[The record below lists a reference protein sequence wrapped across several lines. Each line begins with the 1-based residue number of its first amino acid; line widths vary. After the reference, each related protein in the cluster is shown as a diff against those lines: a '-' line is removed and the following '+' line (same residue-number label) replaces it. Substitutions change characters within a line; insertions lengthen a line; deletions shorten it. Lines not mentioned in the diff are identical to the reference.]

1 LTITIAMAG
10 KGGTGKTS
18 LASLII
24 RYLLKHN
31 ATPILAVDADA
42 NANLAWSLGLTVKQ
56 TIGSVLADFNDVK
69 MSIPP
74 GMTKE
79 VYLNFKLNGAVV
91 ESKSVDL
98 ITMGRGEGAGCYCF
112 PNNVLKEFIDKLAVN
127 YRFLVM
133 DNEAGLEH
141 LSRRTT
147 ENVDELIIVS
157 NHSVKGVRTIGNILE
172 LIKELKLNVKR
183 QSIVINQAPG
193 QLDPMIVAG
202 LNELGVRADAVIP
215 MDDLIADYD
224 LHQKPLTELPD
235 ASPAVQAIDALM
247 EKLHAT
253 WLGHRGRGVPP
264 G

>member
-1 LTITIAMAG
+1 MAG

-18 LASLII
+18 LAGLII
-24 RYLLKHN
+24 RHLLKYN

-79 VYLNFKLNGAVV
+79 AYLNFKLNAAVV

-157 NHSVKGVRTIGNILE
+157 NHSVKGVRTIGNILD

-193 QLDPMIVAG
+193 RLDPMIVER
-202 LNELGVRADAVIP
+202 LDELGVSADAVIP
-215 MDDLIADYD
+215 MDDQIADYD
-224 LHQKPLTELPD
+224 LQQKPLTELPD
-235 ASPAVQAIDALM
+235 DSPAVQAMDALM
-247 EKLHAT
+247 EKL
-253 WLGHRGRGVPP
+253 LYK
-264 G
+264 

>member
-18 LASLII
+18 LAGLII

-31 ATPILAVDADA
+31 APPILAVDADA

-69 MSIPP
+69 MSIPS

-79 VYLNFKLNGAVV
+79 TYLNFKLNTAVV

-157 NHSVKGVRTIGNILE
+157 NHSVKGVRTIGNILD

-193 QLDPMIVAG
+193 QLDPMIVG
-202 LNELGVRADAVIP
+202 TLNELGVMADAVIP

-224 LHQKPLTELPD
+224 LQQKPLTDLPD
-235 ASPAVQAIDALM
+235 ISPAVQAIDSLM
-247 EKLHAT
+247 EKLLYNKNIH
-253 WLGHRGRGVPP
+253 V
-264 G
+264 

>member
-1 LTITIAMAG
+1 MTITIAMAG

-42 NANLAWSLGLTVKQ
+42 NANLAGSLGLTVNQ

-79 VYLNFKLNGAVV
+79 AYLNLKLNGAVV

-157 NHSVKGVRTIGNILE
+157 DHSVKGVRTIGNILD
-172 LIKELKLNVKR
+172 LIRELKLNVKR

-193 QLDPMIVAG
+193 RLDAIIVEG
-202 LNELGVRADAVIP
+202 LNELGVRADAIIP
-215 MDDLIADYD
+215 TDNLIADYD
-224 LHQKPLTELPD
+224 LQQKPLTELPN
-235 ASPAVQAIDALM
+235 ASPAVQAIEGLM
-247 EKLHAT
+247 ENLLAT
-253 WLGHRGRGVPP
+253 RLANRERG
-264 G
+264 

>member
-1 LTITIAMAG
+1 MTITIAMAG

-18 LASLII
+18 LAGLII
-24 RYLLKHN
+24 RYLLRHN

-79 VYLNFKLNGAVV
+79 AYLNFKLNGAVV

-147 ENVDELIIVS
+147 ENVDDLIIVS
-157 NHSVKGVRTIGNILE
+157 NHSVKGVRTIGNILD

-193 QLDPMIVAG
+193 QLDPMIVGA

-215 MDDLIADYD
+215 MDNLIADYD
-224 LHQKPLTELPD
+224 LQQKPLTELPD
-235 ASPAVQAIDALM
+235 ASPAVQAIDGLM
-247 EKLHAT
+247 EKLLYKNSMH
-253 WLGHRGRGVPP
+253 V
-264 G
+264 

>member
-1 LTITIAMAG
+1 LTNTIAMAG

-31 ATPILAVDADA
+31 ATPVLAVDADA

-56 TIGSVLADFNDVK
+56 TIGSVLAEFNDVK

-79 VYLNFKLNGAVV
+79 AYLNLKLNGAVV

-157 NHSVKGVRTIGNILE
+157 NHSVKGVRTIGNILD

-193 QLDPMIVAG
+193 RLDPMIVER
-202 LNELGVRADAVIP
+202 LDELGVSAAAVIP
-215 MDDLIADYD
+215 MDDQIAEYD
-224 LHQKPLTELPD
+224 LQQKPLTELPD
-235 ASPAVQAIDALM
+235 DSPAVKAMDALM
-247 EKLHAT
+247 GKL
-253 WLGHRGRGVPP
+253 LYK
-264 G
+264 

>member
-1 LTITIAMAG
+1 MAG

-24 RYLLKHN
+24 RYLIRHN
-31 ATPILAVDADA
+31 AAPILAVDADA
-42 NANLAWSLGLTVKQ
+42 NANLGWSLGLTVDK

-69 MSIPP
+69 MGIPP

-79 VYLNFKLNGAVV
+79 TYLNFKLNGAVA

-147 ENVDELIIVS
+147 EHVDELIIVS
-157 NHSVKGVRTIGNILE
+157 NHSVKGVRTIGNILD
-172 LIKELKLNVKR
+172 LIRELKLDVKR

-193 QLDPMIVAG
+193 EVDPMIVEG
-202 LNELGVRADAVIP
+202 LDKLGVKADAVVP
-215 MDDLIADYD
+215 LDSLIAEYD
-224 LHQKPLTELPD
+224 LEQKPLTDLPD
-235 ASPAVQAIDALM
+235 SSPAAQAVGVLM
-247 EKLHAT
+247 EKLLAGR
-253 WLGHRGRGVPP
+253 LGERGR
-264 G
+264 

>member
-1 LTITIAMAG
+1 MTITIAMAG

-18 LASLII
+18 LAGLII
-24 RYLLKHN
+24 RYLIKHN
-31 ATPILAVDADA
+31 AAPILAVDADA
-42 NANLAWSLGLTVKQ
+42 NANLAWSLGLTVRQ

-69 MSIPP
+69 MGIPP

-79 VYLNFKLNGAVV
+79 AYLNLKLNGAVV

-127 YRFLVM
+127 YPFLVM

-157 NHSVKGVRTIGNILE
+157 NHSMKGVRTIGNILD

-193 QLDPMIVAG
+193 PLDPMIVEG
-202 LNELGVRADAVIP
+202 LDALGVRADAVIP
-215 MDDLIADYD
+215 MDELIADYD
-224 LHQKPLTELPD
+224 LRQKPLTDLPD
-235 ASPAVQAIDALM
+235 ASPAVVALEGLM
-247 EKLHAT
+247 EKLLASRV
-253 WLGHRGRGVPP
+253 GHRG
-264 G
+264 

>member
-24 RYLLKHN
+24 RYLLKHET
-31 ATPILAVDADA
+31 TPILAVDADA

-79 VYLNFKLNGAVV
+79 AYLNLKLNGAVV

-157 NHSVKGVRTIGNILE
+157 NHSMKGVRTIGNILD

-193 QLDPMIVAG
+193 RLDPMIVEG
-202 LNELGVRADAVIP
+202 LNELGVSAAAVIP
-215 MDDLIADYD
+215 MDDRIAEYD
-224 LHQKPLTELPD
+224 LQQKPLTELPD
-235 ASPAVQAIDALM
+235 NSPAVQAMDALM
-247 EKLHAT
+247 ESLLYK
-253 WLGHRGRGVPP
+253 
-264 G
+264 

>member
-1 LTITIAMAG
+1 MTTTIAMAG

-24 RYLLKHN
+24 RYLLRHN
-31 ATPILAVDADA
+31 AVPVLAVDADA

-69 MSIPP
+69 MGIPP

-79 VYLNFKLNGAVV
+79 AYLNLKLNGAVV
-91 ESKSVDL
+91 ESKNVDL

-112 PNNVLKEFIDKLAVN
+112 PNNVLKEFIDRLAVN

-157 NHSVKGVRTIGNILE
+157 NHSIKGVRTIGNILD
-172 LIKELKLNVKR
+172 LIRELKLDVKR
-183 QSIVINQAPG
+183 QSIVINQAPDRP
-193 QLDPMIVAG
+193 DPMIIEG
-202 LNELGVRADAVIP
+202 LDALGVKADAVIP
-215 MDDLIADYD
+215 MDGLIADYD
-224 LHQKPLTELPD
+224 LQQKPLTELPD
-235 ASPAVQAIDALM
+235 ASPAVQAIEGLM
-247 EKLHAT
+247 EKLLAT
-253 WLGHRGRGVPP
+253 RRTSRERG
-264 G
+264 

>member
-1 LTITIAMAG
+1 MTITIAMAG

-18 LASLII
+18 LAGLII

-79 VYLNFKLNGAVV
+79 AYLNLKLNGAVV

-157 NHSVKGVRTIGNILE
+157 NHSVKGVRTIGNILD
-172 LIKELKLNVKR
+172 LIRELKLNVKR

-193 QLDPMIVAG
+193 RLDPMIVER
-202 LNELGVRADAVIP
+202 LDELGVSAAAVIP

-224 LHQKPLTELPD
+224 LQQKPLTELPD
-235 ASPAVQAIDALM
+235 DSPAVKAMDALM
-247 EKLHAT
+247 EKL
-253 WLGHRGRGVPP
+253 LYK
-264 G
+264 

>member
-1 LTITIAMAG
+1 MAG

-24 RYLLKHN
+24 RYLLKNN

-79 VYLNFKLNGAVV
+79 AYLNFKLNGAVV

-157 NHSVKGVRTIGNILE
+157 NHSMKGVRTIGNILE

-193 QLDPMIVAG
+193 QLDPMIVEG

-215 MDDLIADYD
+215 MDNLIADYD
-224 LHQKPLTELPD
+224 LQQRPLTELPD
-235 ASPAVQAIDALM
+235 ASPAAQAVDGLI
-247 EKLHAT
+247 EKLLYKKIMH
-253 WLGHRGRGVPP
+253 V
-264 G
+264 

>member
-1 LTITIAMAG
+1 MITIAMAG

-18 LASLII
+18 LAGLII
-24 RYLLKHN
+24 RYLLRHN

-42 NANLAWSLGLTVKQ
+42 NANLAWSLALTVKQ

-79 VYLNFKLNGAVV
+79 AYLNLKLNGAVV
-91 ESKSVDL
+91 ESKNVDL

-157 NHSVKGVRTIGNILE
+157 DHSMKGVRTIGNILD
-172 LIKELKLNVKR
+172 LISELKLNVKR
-183 QSIVINQAPG
+183 KSIVINRAPG
-193 QLDPMIVAG
+193 RLDPMIIEG
-202 LNELGVRADAVIP
+202 LNKLGIRADAVIP
-215 MDDLIADYD
+215 MDNLIADYD
-224 LHQKPLTELPD
+224 LQQKPLTDLPD
-235 ASPAVQAIDALM
+235 TSPAVQAIEGLM
-247 EKLHAT
+247 EKLLAGR
-253 WLGHRGRGVPP
+253 LGDTGR
-264 G
+264 

>member
-1 LTITIAMAG
+1 MTITIAMAG

-42 NANLAWSLGLTVKQ
+42 NANLAWSLGLTIKQ

-79 VYLNFKLNGAVV
+79 AYLNLKLNGAVV

-157 NHSVKGVRTIGNILE
+157 NHAVKGVHTIGNILD

-202 LNELGVRADAVIP
+202 LNELGVRADAIIP
-215 MDDLIADYD
+215 MDDLITDYD
-224 LHQKPLTELPD
+224 LQQKPLTELPD
-235 ASPAVQAIDALM
+235 ASPAVQAIEGLM
-247 EKLHAT
+247 EKLLYKKSMH
-253 WLGHRGRGVPP
+253 V
-264 G
+264 

>member
-1 LTITIAMAG
+1 MAG

-24 RYLLKHN
+24 RYLIKHN
-31 ATPILAVDADA
+31 GAPILAVDADA
-42 NANLAWSLGLTVKQ
+42 NANLGWSLGMNAAT
-56 TIGSVLADFNDVK
+56 TIGSVLAEFNDVK

-79 VYLNFKLNGAVV
+79 AYLNLKFNGAVV

-147 ENVDELIIVS
+147 DNVDELIIVS
-157 NHSVKGVRTIGNILE
+157 NHSLKGVRTIGNILD
-172 LIKELKLNVKR
+172 LIKELNLNVKR

-193 QLDPMIVAG
+193 AVDPMIARG
-202 LNELGVRADAVIP
+202 LGELGVKADAVVP
-215 MDDLIADYD
+215 MDSLIADFD
-224 LHQKPLTELPD
+224 LQQKPLTELPD
-235 ASPAVQAIDALM
+235 GSPAVRAIDELM
-247 EKLHAT
+247 GRL
-253 WLGHRGRGVPP
+253 LGHRP
-264 G
+264 GGAENR

>member
-1 LTITIAMAG
+1 VTITIAMAG

-24 RYLLKHN
+24 RYLLRHD
-31 ATPILAVDADA
+31 AIPILAVDADA

-79 VYLNFKLNGAVV
+79 AYLNLKLNTAVV

-157 NHSVKGVRTIGNILE
+157 NHSVKGVRTIGNILD

-193 QLDPMIVAG
+193 QLDPMIVGA

-224 LHQKPLTELPD
+224 LQQKPLTELPD
-235 ASPAVQAIDALM
+235 ASPAVKAMDALM
-247 EKLHAT
+247 EKL
-253 WLGHRGRGVPP
+253 LYK
-264 G
+264 

>member
-1 LTITIAMAG
+1 MAG

-42 NANLAWSLGLTVKQ
+42 NANLGWSLGLTVDR

-79 VYLNFKLNGAVV
+79 AYLNLKLNRAVV

-157 NHSVKGVRTIGNILE
+157 NHSVKGVRTIGNILD
-172 LIKELKLNVKR
+172 LIKELNLNVKR
-183 QSIVINQAPG
+183 QSIIINQAPG
-193 QLDPMIVAG
+193 ELDPMIVEG
-202 LNELGVRADAVIP
+202 LNKLGVRADAVIP
-215 MDDLIADYD
+215 MDDLIDNYD
-224 LHQKPLTELPD
+224 LKQKPLTELPD
-235 ASPAVQAIDALM
+235 ASPAVQAIEGLL
-247 EKLHAT
+247 EKLLASR
-253 WLGHRGRGVPP
+253 LGDARR
-264 G
+264 

>member
-1 LTITIAMAG
+1 MAG

-24 RYLLKHN
+24 RYLVKHN
-31 ATPILAVDADA
+31 AAPILAVDADA
-42 NANLAWSLGLTVKQ
+42 NANLGWSLGLTADK

-79 VYLNFKLNGAVV
+79 AYLNLKFNGAVV
-91 ESKSVDL
+91 ESKHVDL

-147 ENVDELIIVS
+147 DNVDELIIVS
-157 NHSVKGVRTIGNILE
+157 NHSVKGVRTIGNILD
-172 LIKELKLNVKR
+172 LVKELNLNVKR

-193 QLDPMIVAG
+193 EVDPMIVEG
-202 LNELGVRADAVIP
+202 LNNLGVRADAVVP
-215 MDDLIADYD
+215 MDNLIADYD
-224 LHQKPLTELPD
+224 LEQKPLTELPD
-235 ASPAVQAIDALM
+235 TSPAVRAVDDLM
-247 EKLHAT
+247 EKLLT
-253 WLGHRGRGVPP
+253 GRLGDTGR
-264 G
+264 

>member
-1 LTITIAMAG
+1 MAG

-24 RYLLKHN
+24 RYLVRHD
-31 ATPILAVDADA
+31 AAPILAVDADA
-42 NANLAWSLGLTVKQ
+42 NANLGWSLGLNADT
-56 TIGSVLADFNDVK
+56 TIGSVLAEFNDVK
-69 MSIPP
+69 MSIPS

-79 VYLNFKLNGAVV
+79 AYLNLKFNGAVV
-91 ESKSVDL
+91 ESKNVDL

-147 ENVDELIIVS
+147 DNVDELIIVS
-157 NHSVKGVRTIGNILE
+157 NHSVKGVRTIGNILD
-172 LIKELKLNVKR
+172 LIKELNLNVKR

-193 QLDPMIVAG
+193 EIDPMIVEG
-202 LNELGVRADAVIP
+202 LDKLGVRADAVVP
-215 MDDLIADYD
+215 MDNLIAEYD
-224 LHQKPLTELPD
+224 LGQKPLTDLPD
-235 ASPAVQAIDALM
+235 GSPAVRAVDALL
-247 EKLHAT
+247 ERLLAGKL
-253 WLGHRGRGVPP
+253 GDPRKR
-264 G
+264 

>member
-1 LTITIAMAG
+1 MTITIAMAG

-24 RYLLKHN
+24 RYLLRHN
-31 ATPILAVDADA
+31 AVPILAVDADA

-69 MSIPP
+69 MGIPP

-79 VYLNFKLNGAVV
+79 AYLNLKLNGAVV

-98 ITMGRGEGAGCYCF
+98 LTMGRGEGAGCYCF

-157 NHSVKGVRTIGNILE
+157 NHSVKGVRTIGNILD

-193 QLDPMIVAG
+193 PLDPMIVEG
-202 LNELGVRADAVIP
+202 LEELGVGADAVIP
-215 MDDLIADYD
+215 MDSLIADYD
-224 LHQKPLTELPD
+224 LQQKPLTELPD
-235 ASPAVQAIDALM
+235 TSAAVRAVDGLM
-247 EKLHAT
+247 EKLLAKRRADRE
-253 WLGHRGRGVPP
+253 RG
-264 G
+264 

>member
-18 LASLII
+18 LAGLII

-31 ATPILAVDADA
+31 TTPILAVDADA

-56 TIGSVLADFNDVK
+56 TIGSVLAEFNDVK

-79 VYLNFKLNGAVV
+79 TYLNLKLNRAVV

-157 NHSVKGVRTIGNILE
+157 NHSVKGVRTIGNILD

-183 QSIVINQAPG
+183 QSIVINQVPG
-193 QLDPMIVAG
+193 RLDPMIVEG
-202 LNELGVRADAVIP
+202 LNDLGVKADAVIP
-215 MDDLIADYD
+215 MDDLIVDYD
-224 LHQKPLTELPD
+224 LQQKALTDLPD
-235 ASPAVQAIDALM
+235 SSPAVLALDCLM
-247 EKLHAT
+247 EKLLAT
-253 WLGHRGRGVPP
+253 RVGNRK
-264 G
+264 

>member
-1 LTITIAMAG
+1 MITIAMAG

-18 LASLII
+18 LAGLII
-24 RYLLKHN
+24 RYLLRHN

-42 NANLAWSLGLTVKQ
+42 NANLAWSLALTVKQ

-79 VYLNFKLNGAVV
+79 AYLNLKLNGAVV
-91 ESKSVDL
+91 ESKNVDL

-157 NHSVKGVRTIGNILE
+157 DHSMKGVRTIGNILD
-172 LIKELKLNVKR
+172 LISELKLNVKR
-183 QSIVINQAPG
+183 KSIVINRAPG
-193 QLDPMIVAG
+193 RLDPMIIEG
-202 LNELGVRADAVIP
+202 LNKLRIRADAVIP
-215 MDDLIADYD
+215 MDNLIADYD
-224 LHQKPLTELPD
+224 LQQKPLTDLPD
-235 ASPAVQAIDALM
+235 TSPAVQAIEGLM
-247 EKLHAT
+247 EKLLAGR
-253 WLGHRGRGVPP
+253 LGDTGR
-264 G
+264 

>member
-1 LTITIAMAG
+1 MTTTIAMAG

-31 ATPILAVDADA
+31 AVPVLAVDADA

-69 MSIPP
+69 MGIPP

-79 VYLNFKLNGAVV
+79 AYLNLKLNGAVV
-91 ESKSVDL
+91 ESKNVDL
-98 ITMGRGEGAGCYCF
+98 LTMGRGEGAGCYCF

-157 NHSVKGVRTIGNILE
+157 NHSIKGVRTIGNILD
-172 LIKELKLNVKR
+172 LIRELKLDVKR

-193 QLDPMIVAG
+193 PPDPMIVEG
-202 LNELGVRADAVIP
+202 LKGLGVTADAVVP
-215 MDDLIADYD
+215 MDSLIADYD
-224 LHQKPLTELPD
+224 LRQKPLTELPD
-235 ASPAVQAIDALM
+235 GSPAVQAVDRLM
-247 EKLHAT
+247 EKLLAGRP
-253 WLGHRGRGVPP
+253 GHRG
-264 G
+264 

>member
-1 LTITIAMAG
+1 LTVTIAMAG

-24 RYLLKHN
+24 RYLLKHD
-31 ATPILAVDADA
+31 AAPILAVDADA
-42 NANLAWSLGLTVKQ
+42 NANLAWSLGLTVDR

-69 MSIPP
+69 MSIPS

-79 VYLNFKLNGAVV
+79 AYLNIKLNGAVV

-157 NHSVKGVRTIGNILE
+157 NHSVKGVRTIGNILD
-172 LIKELKLNVKR
+172 LIKELNLNVKR

-193 QLDPMIVAG
+193 ELDPMIVEG
-202 LNELGVRADAVIP
+202 LHKLGVSADAVVP
-215 MDDLIADYD
+215 MDGLIADYD
-224 LHQKPLTELPD
+224 LEQKPLTDLPD
-235 ASPAVQAIDALM
+235 ASPAVQAVDTLM
-247 EKLHAT
+247 ERLLAAR
-253 WLGHRGRGVPP
+253 LG
-264 G
+264 

>member
-1 LTITIAMAG
+1 MTITIAMAG

-24 RYLLKHN
+24 RYLLQHN

-42 NANLAWSLGLTVKQ
+42 NANLAWSLGLTVNR

-79 VYLNFKLNGAVV
+79 AYLNLKLNGAVI
-91 ESKSVDL
+91 ESKNVDL

-157 NHSVKGVRTIGNILE
+157 NHSMKGVRTIGNILD
-172 LIKELKLNVKR
+172 LIKELKLDVKR

-193 QLDPMIVAG
+193 RLDAMIVQG
-202 LNELGVRADAVIP
+202 LKELGVRADAVIP
-215 MDDLIADYD
+215 MDDMIADYD
-224 LHQKPLTELPD
+224 LQQKPLTELPD
-235 ASPAVQAIDALM
+235 ASPAVQAIESLM
-247 EKLHAT
+247 EKLLAAR
-253 WLGHRGRGVPP
+253 LDHRGRGVPP
-264 G
+264 V

>member
-1 LTITIAMAG
+1 MAG

-18 LASLII
+18 LAGLII
-24 RYLLKHN
+24 RHLLKHN
-31 ATPILAVDADA
+31 AVPILAVDADA
-42 NANLAWSLGLTVKQ
+42 NANLGWSLGLTVER

-79 VYLNFKLNGAVV
+79 AYLDLKLNAAVV
-91 ESKSVDL
+91 ESKSVDM

-112 PNNVLKEFIDKLAVN
+112 PNNVLKKFIDSLAVN

-157 NHSVKGVRTIGNILE
+157 DHSVKGVRTVGNILDLIRE
-172 LIKELKLNVKR
+172 LNLNVKR
-183 QSIVINQAPG
+183 QSVVINRVPEM
-193 QLDPMIVAG
+193 LDPVIAEG
-202 LNELGVRADAVIP
+202 LNKLNVRADALIP
-215 MDDLIADYD
+215 MDRLIAEYD
-224 LHQKPLTELPD
+224 LEQKPLTGLPD
-235 ASPAVQAIDALM
+235 ASPAVQAMDGLM
-247 EKLHAT
+247 
-253 WLGHRGRGVPP
+253 GRLLAIGPIT
-264 G
+264 

>member
-1 LTITIAMAG
+1 MTIAMAG

-24 RYLLKHN
+24 RYLLRHD
-31 ATPILAVDADA
+31 AIPILAVDADA

-79 VYLNFKLNGAVV
+79 AYLNFKLNSAVV

-157 NHSVKGVRTIGNILE
+157 NHSVKGVRTIGNILD

-183 QSIVINQAPG
+183 QSIIINQAPG
-193 QLDPMIVAG
+193 HLDPMIMER
-202 LNELGVRADAVIP
+202 LDEMGVSADAVIP
-215 MDDLIADYD
+215 MDDQIADYD
-224 LHQKPLTELPD
+224 LQQKPLTELPD
-235 ASPAVQAIDALM
+235 DSPAVSAMDALM
-247 EKLHAT
+247 EKL
-253 WLGHRGRGVPP
+253 LYK
-264 G
+264 

>member
-24 RYLLKHN
+24 RHLLRHN

-42 NANLAWSLGLTVKQ
+42 NANLGWSLGLTVDQ

-79 VYLNFKLNGAVV
+79 AYLNLKLNRAVV
-91 ESKSVDL
+91 ESKNVDL

-147 ENVDELIIVS
+147 EDVDELIIVS
-157 NHSVKGVRTIGNILE
+157 DHSVKGVRTVGNILD
-172 LIKELKLNVKR
+172 LIKELNLNVKR
-183 QSIVINQAPG
+183 QSIVINRVPG
-193 QLDPMIVAG
+193 ELDPMIVEG
-202 LNELGVRADAVIP
+202 LNKMNVRADAVIP
-215 MDDLIADYD
+215 MDSLIADYD
-224 LHQKPLTELPD
+224 LEQKPLTELPD
-235 ASPAVQAIDALM
+235 ASPAVQAINGLM
-247 EKLHAT
+247 EKLFASR
-253 WLGHRGRGVPP
+253 LGNAGR
-264 G
+264 

>member
-1 LTITIAMAG
+1 MTITIAMAG

-24 RYLLKHN
+24 RHLLKHN

-42 NANLAWSLGLTVKQ
+42 NANLGWSLGLTVDQ

-79 VYLNFKLNGAVV
+79 AYLDLKLNGAVV

-112 PNNVLKEFIDKLAVN
+112 PNNVLKKFIDKLAVN

-147 ENVDELIIVS
+147 EDVDELITVS
-157 NHSVKGVRTIGNILE
+157 DHSVKGVRTIGNILD
-172 LIKELKLNVKR
+172 LIKELDLNVKR
-183 QSIVINQAPG
+183 QSIVINQVPG
-193 QLDPMIVAG
+193 ELDPMIVKG
-202 LNELGVRADAVIP
+202 LNKLNVTADAVIP
-215 MDDLIADYD
+215 MDNLIADYD
-224 LHQKPLTELPD
+224 LEQKPLTELPD
-235 ASPAVQAIDALM
+235 TSPAVRAINSLM
-247 EKLHAT
+247 EKLLASR
-253 WLGHRGRGVPP
+253 LGDARR
-264 G
+264 